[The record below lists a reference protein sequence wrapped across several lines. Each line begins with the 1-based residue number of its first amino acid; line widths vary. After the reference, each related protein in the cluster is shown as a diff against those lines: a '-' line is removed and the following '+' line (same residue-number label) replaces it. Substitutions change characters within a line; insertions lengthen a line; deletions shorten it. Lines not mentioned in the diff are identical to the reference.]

1 MTTPQ
6 LQLWLAYM
14 TINLWIIIPPIRM
27 CIRSKDKSMI
37 NKILWIILLCVF
49 NLPAVMIYLFTHKSE
64 PDKTDLVIIKA
75 INKAIKDLEHHLIFI
90 GLVLAFEVI
99 SLILLSRNEDRTQVL
114 MLLIISVML
123 IFMNHYLIL
132 DKDKRIY
139 QVIPFL
145 QVIAITGVDLF
156 SANRDFKIIIIVV
169 VLSVLNEYPVRF
181 SKVFSILT
189 LLFYLGTSI
198 TLQIQEGQLGQ
209 VEMLVYAI
217 RNTITYSLVIISFYI
232 GKKQLFLNHQLKEM
246 TQTLKDKNK
255 ELEEI
260 SILKERSRIAREIHD
275 TLGHTL
281 TGAIVQLEV
290 ARKMVKVDEDKAI
303 EAIDKTQKITRDG
316 FAEVKRAIK
325 ALRPIMIEDS
335 SLEEALQAL
344 IEKTQN
350 HCQVVIQAKIENDI
364 IQEENVKITIYRIIQ
379 EAITN
384 SIRHGEAT
392 EIMIRIEKAD
402 ENAIMIQVTDNGR
415 GCETISEGYGL
426 KGIKERVG
434 LLGGKMMV
442 HSEYGKGFDMALTLN
457 QKT

>member
-6 LQLWLAYM
+6 LQIWLAYM
-14 TINLWIIIPPIRM
+14 TINLWIIIPVVMI
-27 CIRSKDKSMI
+27 CIRSKDKPLRI
-37 NKILWIILLCVF
+37 KILWTILLIVF
-49 NLPAVMIYLFTHKSE
+49 NLPAVMAYLYMYRSE
-64 PDKTDLVIIKA
+64 MDKTTLVK
-75 INKAIKDLEHHLIFI
+75 NKEMRDIEQHLIFI
-90 GLVLAFEVI
+90 GLVLTFEVI
-99 SLILLSRNEDRTQVL
+99 SLILMSRNEDRTQVL
-114 MLLIISVML
+114 MLLIISNML

-132 DKDKRIY
+132 DKGKTIY
-139 QVIPFL
+139 QVIPFIQIL
-145 QVIAITGVDLF
+145 AITGVDLF

-169 VLSVLNEYPVRF
+169 VLSVLNGYPVRF

-189 LLFYLGTSI
+189 LLFYLGTTI
-198 TLQIQEGQLGQ
+198 ILQIQEGNLSQ
-209 VEMLVYAI
+209 VEMLVYAV
-217 RNTITYSLVIISFYI
+217 RNTVTYGLVIISFYI

-290 ARKMVKVDEDKAI
+290 ARKMVPVDEDKAI

-335 SLEEALQAL
+335 TLEEALQAL

-350 HCQVVIQAKIENDI
+350 HCQVIIHAVIDKDI
-364 IQEENVKITIYRIIQ
+364 RLDENVKITIYRIIQ

-392 EIMIRIEKAD
+392 EIKIMIEK
-402 ENAIMIQVTDNGR
+402 EEESSIMIQVSDNGK

-426 KGIKERVG
+426 KGIKERIQ
-434 LLGGKMMV
+434 LLEGKMRT
-442 HSEYGKGFDMALTLN
+442 HSEYGKGFEIALTLN
-457 QKT
+457 QRT

>member
-14 TINLWIIIPPIRM
+14 TINLWIIIPPIMM
-27 CIRSKDKSMI
+27 CMRSKDKSII
-37 NKILWIILLCVF
+37 NKILWIILLGVF

-64 PDKTDLVIIKA
+64 PDKMTLA
-75 INKAIKDLEHHLIFI
+75 INKAIKDLEYHLIFI

-145 QVIAITGVDLF
+145 QVLAITGVDLF
-156 SANRDFKIIIIVV
+156 STNRDFKIIIIVV

-350 HCQVVIQAKIENDI
+350 HCQVVIDAKIENDI

-392 EIMIRIEKAD
+392 EIKIRIKKAD

-415 GCETISEGYGL
+415 GCGTISEGYGL

-457 QKT
+457 QKI